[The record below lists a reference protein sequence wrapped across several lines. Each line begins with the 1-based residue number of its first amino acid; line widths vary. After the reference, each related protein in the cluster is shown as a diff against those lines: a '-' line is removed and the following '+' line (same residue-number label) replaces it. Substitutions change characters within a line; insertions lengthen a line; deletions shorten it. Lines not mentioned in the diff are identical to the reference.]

1 MQSDR
6 VDFSNASG
14 TPLSGVLETPS
25 GPVKAWAIFAHCFTC
40 SKKSLAASRV
50 ARGLAA
56 TGIGVLRFDFTGLG
70 DSGGDFSTSGFSSNV
85 SDLVAAADWM
95 TEQGRPVTLMIGHS
109 LGGAATI
116 VAASQLEQV
125 KAVATI
131 GAPSDPGHVV
141 EQFKESVPEIEAKGA
156 AQVNLGGRPFTLSRA
171 FLNDVRQASVRDIVT
186 ALRKPFLILHAPA
199 DEVVGIDNATNLFLA
214 AKHPKSFVSLDRADH
229 LLTGKDDSAFVT
241 DVISGW
247 AGRYIAQ
254 DSAAKSGTPKLP
266 ERINGRI
273 IVSETLANGPYQNDV
288 LVGPHHVIADEP
300 ASIGGADTGPDPYA
314 LVAAGLGACTSIT
327 LRMYANRKGWPLS
340 RVTIGLDQ
348 AKKHHED
355 CTDCG
360 PSDKIDVFTR
370 SIHLEGDLDDEQR
383 QRLLEI
389 ADRCPVH
396 RTLEK
401 GAKVETV
408 LATKPA

>member
-6 VDFSNASG
+6 VEFSNASG
-14 TPLSGVLETPS
+14 TLLSGVLEVPS

-56 TGIGVLRFDFTGLG
+56 NGIGVLRFDFTGLG
-70 DSGGDFSTSGFSSNV
+70 ESGGDFSTSGFSSNV
-85 SDLVAAADWM
+85 SDLVSAATWM
-95 TEQGRPVTLMIGHS
+95 ASEGRAVSLMIGHS

-116 VAASQLEQV
+116 VAAGQVESV

-141 EQFKESVPEIEAKGA
+141 EQFRESVPEIEAKGA
-156 AQVNLGGRPFTLSRA
+156 AKVNLGGRPFTLSRA
-171 FLNDVRQASVRDIVT
+171 FLDDVRNASVDEAVKS
-186 ALRKPFLILHAPA
+186 LRKPYLILHAPG

-241 DVISGW
+241 DVITGW
-247 AGRYIAQ
+247 AGRYIVEDAGP
-254 DSAAKSGTPKLP
+254 SKTAAALP
-266 ERINGRI
+266 ERI

-288 LVGPHHVIADEP
+288 LVGRHHVIADEP

-314 LVAAGLGACTSIT
+314 FVAAGLGACTSIT
-327 LRMYANRKGWPLS
+327 LRMYANRKGWPLE

-348 AKKHHED
+348 SKKHRED
-355 CTDCG
+355 CIDCG